1 MVGVTGE
8 TVRDRMRQTWMI
20 KEEKD
25 LTTHSFRIDA
35 DIKSRELVYWSI
47 GENLMIFRRYYYIQK
62 MAVIPT
68 PRMSVSTKPQ
78 KGRRTFFLKPRDM
91 CVVGL

>member
-8 TVRDRMRQTWMI
+8 TVRDRMRQTRMI

-35 DIKSRELVYWSI
+35 AIKLRELVYW
-47 GENLMIFRRYYYIQK
+47 GEFDDFQTLLLYPEDGSN
-62 MAVIPT
+62 ANPT
-68 PRMSVSTKPQ
+68 DEC
-78 KGRRTFFLKPRDM
+78 LH
-91 CVVGL
+91 